1 MELYFCTNSTRMN
14 KAAVLVAGGKGMR
27 MGTALSKQYLPLA
40 GKPVLMH
47 TLERFFLTDPS
58 LLLILVLPKE
68 DFEYW
73 NNLCASHSFDL
84 PHRLVAGGSSR
95 FQSVKNGLMAL
106 PFQHGLVAIH
116 DGVRPFVS
124 EKVIQKSFEIAAE
137 KGSAIPVVALK
148 DSLRKVSTS
157 GESSFQDRTHFRL
170 VQTPQTFQLDK
181 IREAFGTEELP
192 IISDDAMVYEH
203 QGWELSLFEGNLE
216 NIKLTT
222 PEDLEYADF
231 LLAQSKK

>member
-1 MELYFCTNSTRMN
+1 MN

-27 MGTALSKQYLPLA
+27 MGTSLPKQYLPLA

-47 TLERFFLTDPS
+47 TLEKFFSADSS
-58 LLLILVLPKE
+58 LLLVLVLPQE
-68 DFEYW
+68 DFDYW
-73 NNLCASHSFDL
+73 RTLCATYDFVL
-84 PHRLVAGGSSR
+84 PHQLVAGGASR

-106 PFQHGLVAIH
+106 PFQDGLVAIH

-124 EKVIQKSFEIAAE
+124 ENVIQSSFERAAE

-148 DSLRKVSTS
+148 DSLRKVGTA

-170 VQTPQTFQLDK
+170 VQTPQTFQLK
-181 IREAFGTEELP
+181 PLLQAFAVEELA
-192 IISDDAMVYEH
+192 IFTDDATVYEH
-203 QGWELSLFEGNLE
+203 QGWEITLIEGNPE

-222 PEDLEYADF
+222 PEDLAFAEFF
-231 LLAQSKK
+231 LASR